1 MGPTDKMTCPICERA
16 NPEFESLNR
25 QINQARTPKEKAP
38 FARQLIAKT
47 DEVLNSHSQAGDS
60 LIAQG
65 CQTVLNLRKQTAQ
78 IILKAQKLQ

>member
-1 MGPTDKMTCPICERA
+1 MNPASKTACSICERA

-38 FARQLIAKT
+38 FAKQLIAKA
-47 DEVLNSHSQAGDS
+47 DEVLKAHSQAGDS